1 MSATITATY
10 NAAPL
15 ATLERLIATRQRELG
30 ESASAASV
38 AAAITV
44 LRSLRADTKV
54 VNPRRAIKEV
64 ISVTDVTG
72 SLVASFTRRGRGAA
86 RCVRH
91 GGPKGYR
98 VSVRTVNLMGAYHR
112 GESPR
117 VFRVSNKASST
128 RFYYIIAASIE
139 PAREYA
145 ERNRLVRMRQYGGMA
160 RFTLSAA
167 MGKIGGSFPVSPA
180 GNSARA
186 IGLRNLVTNV
196 AANPTGGASV
206 TIVDALDYAA
216 FALRSGA
223 GAVDRAIA
231 KAANSITAY
240 LNHALSKSKGFE
252 TPLKIPFP
260 ELKGK

>member
-1 MSATITATY
+1 MPATITATY
-10 NAAPL
+10 KNAPL

-64 ISVTDVTG
+64 ISVSDVTG
-72 SLVASFTRRGRGAA
+72 DLVASFTRRGRGAA

-91 GGPKGYR
+91 GGPRGYR
-98 VSVRTVNLMGAYHR
+98 ISVRTVNLAGPYHR
-112 GESPR
+112 GENPR

-128 RFYYIIAASIE
+128 RFYYIIANSIDA
-139 PAREYA
+139 AREYA

-160 RFTLSAA
+160 RFVLSAA
-167 MGKIGGSFPVSPA
+167 MGAIGGSFPASPA

-186 IGLRNLVTNV
+186 VGLRQLVTNV
-196 AANPTGGASV
+196 AANASGGTTV
-206 TIVDALDYAA
+206 TVIDALDYAA
-216 FALRSGA
+216 FALSNGA

-240 LNHALSKSKGFE
+240 LNHALAGKKGFD